1 MGRLDGKAVL
11 VTGGNGG
18 LGSGIVK
25 GMLKEGAKVA
35 FCGRNEEKN
44 QAALKTY
51 REISEDVIAI
61 RCDVSKSAEVKEL
74 FAKVVEAFGTVDILV
89 NNAAVTGGRTI
100 HHSNGKTDRE
110 NYLNLTT
117 LPGEKFSLEI
127 TKNLTDEEWENCI
140 QINLNGL
147 FYCTREAL
155 KIMEAKKKG
164 KIINIG
170 SIAGISNMS
179 AHSPA
184 YAAAKGG
191 VVAFTRNLAVEV
203 AGAGINVNC
212 VAPGGIHTPGFDKFM
227 EFAGPDVAG
236 RMKQTCPLNR
246 LGEIEEHASLVIYLA
261 TEEANYITGQVITT
275 NGGMF

>member
-117 LPGEKFSLEI
+117 
-127 TKNLTDEEWENCI
+127 
-140 QINLNGL
+140 
-147 FYCTREAL
+147 
-155 KIMEAKKKG
+155 
-164 KIINIG
+164 
-170 SIAGISNMS
+170 
-179 AHSPA
+179 
-184 YAAAKGG
+184 
-191 VVAFTRNLAVEV
+191 
-203 AGAGINVNC
+203 
-212 VAPGGIHTPGFDKFM
+212 
-227 EFAGPDVAG
+227 
-236 RMKQTCPLNR
+236 
-246 LGEIEEHASLVIYLA
+246 
-261 TEEANYITGQVITT
+261 
-275 NGGMF
+275 

>member
-89 NNAAVTGGRTI
+89 NDAAEELGVGLMELKRPYLASVGG
-100 HHSNGKTDRE
+100 
-110 NYLNLTT
+110 
-117 LPGEKFSLEI
+117 
-127 TKNLTDEEWENCI
+127 
-140 QINLNGL
+140 
-147 FYCTREAL
+147 EAL
-155 KIMEAKKKG
+155 
-164 KIINIG
+164 G
-170 SIAGISNMS
+170 SVKA
-179 AHSPA
+179 
-184 YAAAKGG
+184 
-191 VVAFTRNLAVEV
+191 
-203 AGAGINVNC
+203 
-212 VAPGGIHTPGFDKFM
+212 
-227 EFAGPDVAG
+227 
-236 RMKQTCPLNR
+236 
-246 LGEIEEHASLVIYLA
+246 
-261 TEEANYITGQVITT
+261 
-275 NGGMF
+275 